1 VNCRQ
6 FTEGR
11 LPAIFLAIFLL
22 SGPAPAQGVD
32 ANGGRSIAASCA
44 NCHGTNGISQGGTAS
59 LAGKSKEEIVRAMQE
74 FKTGA
79 RTGTIMPQLA
89 KGYTDAQVEQA
100 AGWFAS
106 QKAAP

>member
-1 VNCRQ
+1 
-6 FTEGR
+6 
-11 LPAIFLAIFLL
+11 LPAFFLAILL
-22 SGPAPAQGVD
+22 VSGPAPAQGVD
-32 ANGGRSIAASCA
+32 ANGGRNIAASCA

-59 LAGKSKEEIVRAMQE
+59 LAGKSKEEILRAMQE